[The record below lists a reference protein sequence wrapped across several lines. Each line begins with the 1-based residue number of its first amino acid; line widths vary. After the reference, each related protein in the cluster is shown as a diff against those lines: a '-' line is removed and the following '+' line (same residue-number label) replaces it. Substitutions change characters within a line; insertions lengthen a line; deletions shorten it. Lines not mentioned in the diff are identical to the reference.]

1 MMHGIVEKRVT
12 SCALIQ
18 TWQEVEPQWSMSF
31 YLGVIFCVWTF
42 VCIVV
47 GCFLRGCFIGD
58 GEKKTM
64 MDVSTQCNILALETE
79 EIEKMTIQ
87 AIRTELRVYSGA
99 VDGNKGTLVTRLQW
113 FRRKVADD

>member
-1 MMHGIVEKRVT
+1 MLLEKKIT

-18 TWQEVEPQWSMSF
+18 TWQVVEPQWSMSWYF
-31 YLGVIFCVWTF
+31 GVIFCVWTF

-47 GCFLRGCFIGD
+47 GCFIRGCFRGN

-64 MDVSTQCNILALETE
+64 MDVSTQCNLPVLETE

-87 AIRTELRVYSGA
+87 AIRAELRVYNGA
-99 VDGNKGTLVTRLQW
+99 VDANKGTLVARLQEV
-113 FRRKVADD
+113 RRKVAEE